1 MNCKRFTNLVCN
13 NNMAFIIKSYCD
25 NGTTTFASDQR
36 RGTMLKYA
44 HF

>member
-1 MNCKRFTNLVCN
+1 
-13 NNMAFIIKSYCD
+13 MAFIIKSYCD

-44 HF
+44 HFWGAINGSWNIIIG